1 MQLGRR
7 FYSSEFDLKGLVIMF
22 NILTLNKISN
32 VGTSRLG
39 ENYTYG
45 DDVKNPDAVLV
56 RSASM
61 HDMEFESNLLAIARA
76 GAGTNN
82 IPKDKCSEQG
92 IVVFNTPGANANA
105 VKELIVAAMLLSS
118 RKITEGIEWAKT
130 LKGNG
135 DAVGKMVEKG
145 KSQFVGPEIMG
156 KTLGVVGLG
165 AIGILVANCAVSLGM
180 KVIGYD
186 PFMSVTNAL
195 KLDPAVK
202 LMKNNEEVM
211 TNCDYLTIHVP
222 LTDDTK
228 NLVNEDV
235 VAKMKDG
242 VRILNFSRDGL
253 VNTEAVLA
261 GIKSGKVAKYVTDF
275 GTDDILGE
283 ENVICMPH
291 LGASTPESEEN
302 CAVMACDQVK
312 EYLENGNIINSVN
325 YPAISLARSSD
336 GDTRFCVMHKNV
348 PELLKKVLTEI
359 SGNVENMLSK
369 SRGDYAYTI
378 IDVAGADKADAD
390 KIASIDGVIRVRA
403 I

>member
-1 MQLGRR
+1 
-7 FYSSEFDLKGLVIMF
+7 MF

-45 DDVKNPDAVLV
+45 DEVKNPDAVLV
-56 RSASM
+56 RSAAM

-145 KSQFVGPEIMG
+145 KSQFVGPEIKG

-180 KVIGYD
+180 NVIGYD

-228 NLVNEDV
+228 NLVNKDV
-235 VAKMKDG
+235 IAKMKDG

-253 VNTEAVLA
+253 VNAEALLA

-275 GTDDILGE
+275 ATDDILGE

-312 EYLENGNIINSVN
+312 EYLENGNIVNSVN
-325 YPAISLARSSD
+325 YPAISLARSSE

-390 KIASIDGVIRVRA
+390 KIASVDGVIRVRA